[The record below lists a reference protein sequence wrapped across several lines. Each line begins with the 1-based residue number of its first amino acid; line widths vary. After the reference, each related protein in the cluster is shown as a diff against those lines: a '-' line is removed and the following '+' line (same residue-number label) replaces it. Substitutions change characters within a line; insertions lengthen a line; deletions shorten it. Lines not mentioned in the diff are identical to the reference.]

1 MAHVMKIKQGAVAP
15 LVAHYERTPEL
26 ERGFVR
32 GNIDPSRTA
41 LNYNLL
47 PHDVRGE
54 VAGGI
59 EQHERTASKAIRK
72 DANVLFDWV
81 VTMPKD
87 CPPERGREFF
97 EAVAAFM
104 RERYGDGN
112 VLGCYVH
119 MDEATPHAHVPVMP
133 MIGGKMQASK
143 LVNRADLKTFHADLG
158 RAVDSALGMHVSIE
172 LDERD
177 AGEKQLSHL
186 SQTEY
191 VAAKARLESLRREE
205 VELGEEIEQLEP
217 AAQTVAE
224 SAGALWKARSDGSR
238 EEELG
243 SAIEGLRGRIGE
255 LEGANRAARERVAE
269 LDRSLPGLRARC
281 ASLGERFEVARAA
294 VVKALDGL
302 REVPNIVSVWAQE
315 LARKMGK
322 PLFDPNSVDY
332 MMQEMQE
339 ATRAAKALDRSR
351 EAPARSRGQAR

>member
-59 EQHERTASKAIRK
+59 EQHERTAGKAIRK

-104 RERYGDGN
+104 RERYGEGN

-119 MDEATPHAHVPVMP
+119 MDEASPHAHVPVVP

-191 VAAKARLESLRREE
+191 VAAKSRLESLRREE

-224 SAGALWKARSDGSR
+224 SAGTLWKARGAGSR
-238 EEELG
+238 EDALAEEVEGLKSQIRAAEDEVSDLERG
-243 SAIEGLRGRIGE
+243 IEDLERELPSLRDQHSRLAERFDVVERRVIAAIER
-255 LEGANRAARERVAE
+255 
-269 LDRSLPGLRARC
+269 
-281 ASLGERFEVARAA
+281 
-294 VVKALDGL
+294 L
-302 REVPNIVSVWAQE
+302 REVPNIVSEIALGIAERLGKRVYDPRS
-315 LARKMGK
+315 LDYVAR
-322 PLFDPNSVDY
+322 Y
-332 MMQEMQE
+332 
-339 ATRAAKALDRSR
+339 ATKDSKDLERSSFT
-351 EAPARSRGQAR
+351 PSRNHDEQSR

>member
-59 EQHERTASKAIRK
+59 EQHERTAGKAIRK

-104 RERYGDGN
+104 RERYGEGN

-119 MDEATPHAHVPVMP
+119 MDEATPHAHVPVVP

-191 VAAKARLESLRREE
+191 VAAKSRLESLRREE

-243 SAIEGLRGRIGE
+243 SAIEGLRGRISDISSQIADCNGRA
-255 LEGANRAARERVAE
+255 EGIERG
-269 LDRSLPGLRARC
+269 LPALRARYREL
-281 ASLGERFEVARAA
+281 AERFNDTRSRVEQ
-294 VVKALDGL
+294 ALGRL
-302 REVPNIVSVWAQE
+302 REVPNTLSE
-315 LARKMGK
+315 LAQDIARKLGK
-322 PLFDPNSVDY
+322 PLFDPNSLDY
-332 MMQEMQE
+332 QTRE
-339 ATRAAKALDRSR
+339 ATRLAKALDRSR
-351 EAPARSRGQAR
+351 EAPARSRGQTR

>member
-59 EQHERTASKAIRK
+59 EQHERTAGKAIRK

-104 RERYGDGN
+104 RERYGEGN

-119 MDEATPHAHVPVMP
+119 MDEATPHAHVPVVP

-191 VAAKARLESLRREE
+191 VAAKSRLESLRQE
-205 VELGEEIEQLEP
+205 VEEME
-217 AAQTVAE
+217 AATPSLSEGVRT
-224 SAGALWKARSDGSR
+224 LWKARSDGSR

-243 SAIEGLRGRIGE
+243 SAIEGLRGRISDLSSQIADCNGRA
-255 LEGANRAARERVAE
+255 EGIERG
-269 LDRSLPGLRARC
+269 LPALRARYREL
-281 ASLGERFEVARAA
+281 AERFNDARAA

-302 REVPNIVSVWAQE
+302 REVPNIVSEWAQE

-339 ATRAAKALDRSR
+339 ATRVAKALDRDR
-351 EAPARSRGQAR
+351 PHVPQQRGRGAR

>member
-1 MAHVMKIKQGAVAP
+1 MAHVQKIKQGAVAP

-59 EQHERTASKAIRK
+59 EQHERTAGKAIRK

-97 EAVAAFM
+97 EAVAEFM

-119 MDEATPHAHVPVMP
+119 MDEATPHAHIPILP
-133 MIGGKMQASK
+133 MRDGKLVASK
-143 LVNRADLKTFHADLG
+143 VVNRADLKSFHGDLG
-158 RAVDSALGMHVSIE
+158 KAVDKALGVHVSIE
-172 LDERD
+172 LDDEQK
-177 AGEKQLSHL
+177 GEKQLSHL
-186 SQTEY
+186 SQDEY
-191 VAAKARLESLRREE
+191 VAAKKRLECLRREE
-205 VELGEEIEQLEP
+205 SRAVEEIRELEP

-224 SAGALWKARSDGSR
+224 SARTLYKARSNGER
-238 EEELG
+238 EEVLAGEVE
-243 SAIEGLRGRIGE
+243 SLRSRIGE
-255 LEGANRAARERVAE
+255 LEDANQRARDRVVE
-269 LDRSLPGLRARC
+269 LDRELPRLRGRNQKLEQRFRAV
-281 ASLGERFEVARAA
+281 ERRVTAA
-294 VVKALDGL
+294 VERL
-302 REVPNIVSVWAQE
+302 REVPETLGEW
-315 LARKMGK
+315 
-322 PLFDPNSVDY
+322 
-332 MMQEMQE
+332 
-339 ATRAAKALDRSR
+339 ALDIARRLGKRIYDPRSPER
-351 EAPARSRGQAR
+351 MAADAIAVARDLSRSRGWDDQSRRRGQER

>member
-59 EQHERTASKAIRK
+59 EQHERTAGKAIRK

-104 RERYGDGN
+104 RERYGEGN

-119 MDEATPHAHVPVMP
+119 MDEATPHAHVPVVQDAGIEARQP
-133 MIGGKMQASK
+133 RRPQDVPRRSRPCCRFGARHAR
-143 LVNRADLKTFHADLG
+143 VNRA
-158 RAVDSALGMHVSIE
+158 
-172 LDERD
+172 
-177 AGEKQLSHL
+177 
-186 SQTEY
+186 
-191 VAAKARLESLRREE
+191 
-205 VELGEEIEQLEP
+205 
-217 AAQTVAE
+217 
-224 SAGALWKARSDGSR
+224 
-238 EEELG
+238 
-243 SAIEGLRGRIGE
+243 
-255 LEGANRAARERVAE
+255 
-269 LDRSLPGLRARC
+269 
-281 ASLGERFEVARAA
+281 
-294 VVKALDGL
+294 
-302 REVPNIVSVWAQE
+302 
-315 LARKMGK
+315 
-322 PLFDPNSVDY
+322 
-332 MMQEMQE
+332 
-339 ATRAAKALDRSR
+339 
-351 EAPARSRGQAR
+351 

>member
-59 EQHERTASKAIRK
+59 EQHERTAGKAIRK

-104 RERYGDGN
+104 RERYGEGN

-119 MDEATPHAHVPVMP
+119 MDEATPHAQDAGIEARQPRRPQDVPRRSRP
-133 MIGGKMQASK
+133 CCRFGARHAR
-143 LVNRADLKTFHADLG
+143 VNRA
-158 RAVDSALGMHVSIE
+158 
-172 LDERD
+172 
-177 AGEKQLSHL
+177 
-186 SQTEY
+186 
-191 VAAKARLESLRREE
+191 
-205 VELGEEIEQLEP
+205 
-217 AAQTVAE
+217 
-224 SAGALWKARSDGSR
+224 
-238 EEELG
+238 
-243 SAIEGLRGRIGE
+243 
-255 LEGANRAARERVAE
+255 
-269 LDRSLPGLRARC
+269 
-281 ASLGERFEVARAA
+281 
-294 VVKALDGL
+294 
-302 REVPNIVSVWAQE
+302 
-315 LARKMGK
+315 
-322 PLFDPNSVDY
+322 
-332 MMQEMQE
+332 
-339 ATRAAKALDRSR
+339 
-351 EAPARSRGQAR
+351 